1 MSIQTLILLAL
12 NLSVFLTMLTIGVG
26 SSGADLRSLASQ
38 PSRLIRS
45 LVAINVMGPAIAIAV
60 CKTFSLHPAII
71 VGLVTLSVAPVSNMF
86 VQSMLPLVAPAHAAY
101 AYGLFFASTVLSVIL
116 TPLAVDVIQA
126 IFGGDQ
132 HVSPL
137 AVAQVV
143 IGSVLLPL
151 IIGLAIGRRWPAIK
165 RWIPGVQKVSM
176 LVLLVCGVIIIAGLW
191 SRMGSIVRDG
201 TVTAIA
207 LITLF
212 WLAAG
217 HFLGGPNEDDR
228 TILAHATVSRHPGVA
243 IVVASLTDERLA
255 PVGVLVAV
263 LVSSLA
269 MVPYTQWR
277 KRRRGSAPPITAP
290 PPPRAAH

>member
-1 MSIQTLILLAL
+1 
-12 NLSVFLTMLTIGVG
+12 MLTIGVG
-26 SSGADLRSLASQ
+26 SSGADLRSLFSQ
-38 PSRLIRS
+38 PSRLVRS
-45 LVAINVMGPAIAIAV
+45 LVAINVLGPAIAIAV

-71 VGLVTLSVAPVSNMF
+71 IGLVTLSVAPVSNMF
-86 VQSMLPLVAPAHAAY
+86 VQSMLPLVGPGRAAY
-101 AYGLFFASTVLSVIL
+101 AYGLFFASSVLSVIL

-143 IGSVLLPL
+143 LSSVLLPL
-151 IIGLAIGRRWPAIK
+151 GVGLVIGRRWPATK

-176 LVLLVCGVIIIAGLW
+176 LVLLICGVIIIAGVW
-191 SRMGSIVRDG
+191 SLMGSIFREG
-201 TVTAIA
+201 TLTAVV
-207 LITLF
+207 LITLL

-217 HFLGGPNEDDR
+217 HLLGGPDEDDR
-228 TILAHATVSRHPGVA
+228 TVLAHATVSRHPGVA
-243 IVVASLTDERLA
+243 IVVATLTDERLA
-255 PVGVLVAV
+255 PIGVLVAV

-277 KRRRGSAPPITAP
+277 KRRRGSAPPIAAAP
-290 PPPRAAH
+290 PTARAR